1 MTRMSPGK
9 VVVGSEDDFRGAS
22 VTKCLTA
29 PGRAPFAVTIASM
42 RGSFQGGNKSSNLQ
56 QSLERERGNGFADT
70 KTGRWEDFDL
80 AQTSTKAPDPMDIA
94 LGAAVRIRRRTI
106 GISQEALAEQ
116 CGVSFQQIQKYENG
130 ANRISFS
137 RLVQIARALKCRV
150 VDLMDVLD
158 GPDRETTGD
167 LDLLTRMRTP
177 GAVELLAAF
186 EEMAPEARS
195 ALVTLLRAVTP
206 PVAVEANERQVA

>member
-1 MTRMSPGK
+1 
-9 VVVGSEDDFRGAS
+9 
-22 VTKCLTA
+22 
-29 PGRAPFAVTIASM
+29 
-42 RGSFQGGNKSSNLQ
+42 
-56 QSLERERGNGFADT
+56 
-70 KTGRWEDFDL
+70 
-80 AQTSTKAPDPMDIA
+80 MDVA

-177 GAVELLAAF
+177 GAIELLAAY
-186 EEMAPEARS
+186 EQMPPEARTS
-195 ALVTLLRAVTP
+195 LVGLLRAF
-206 PVAVEANERQVA
+206 VAGAAEPAKTRVVA

>member
-1 MTRMSPGK
+1 MSDP
-9 VVVGSEDDFRGAS
+9 
-22 VTKCLTA
+22 
-29 PGRAPFAVTIASM
+29 
-42 RGSFQGGNKSSNLQ
+42 
-56 QSLERERGNGFADT
+56 
-70 KTGRWEDFDL
+70 
-80 AQTSTKAPDPMDIA
+80 STKAPDPMDVA

-158 GPDRETTGD
+158 GPDREITGD

-177 GAVELLAAF
+177 GAIELLAAY
-186 EEMAPEARS
+186 EQMPPEARTS
-195 ALVTLLRAVTP
+195 LVGLLRAFVNGETQP
-206 PVAVEANERQVA
+206 AKTRVVA

>member
-1 MTRMSPGK
+1 
-9 VVVGSEDDFRGAS
+9 
-22 VTKCLTA
+22 
-29 PGRAPFAVTIASM
+29 
-42 RGSFQGGNKSSNLQ
+42 
-56 QSLERERGNGFADT
+56 
-70 KTGRWEDFDL
+70 
-80 AQTSTKAPDPMDIA
+80 MDIA

-137 RLVQIARALKCRV
+137 RLVQIARALQCRV
-150 VDLMDVLD
+150 IDLMDVLD

-177 GAVELLAAF
+177 GALELVSAYERLT
-186 EEMAPEARS
+186 PEARNSLVGFLRSLTGQPAGAAS
-195 ALVTLLRAVTP
+195 AQ
-206 PVAVEANERQVA
+206 RQVA

>member
-1 MTRMSPGK
+1 MAE
-9 VVVGSEDDFRGAS
+9 V
-22 VTKCLTA
+22 
-29 PGRAPFAVTIASM
+29 
-42 RGSFQGGNKSSNLQ
+42 
-56 QSLERERGNGFADT
+56 
-70 KTGRWEDFDL
+70 
-80 AQTSTKAPDPMDIA
+80 STKAPDPMDIA

-106 GISQEALAEQ
+106 GMSQEALAEQ

-177 GAVELLAAF
+177 GALELLAAY
-186 EEMAPEARS
+186 EKLPPEARS
-195 ALVTLLRAVTP
+195 SLVSFLRILA
-206 PVAVEANERQVA
+206 AERAQAA

>member
-1 MTRMSPGK
+1 
-9 VVVGSEDDFRGAS
+9 
-22 VTKCLTA
+22 
-29 PGRAPFAVTIASM
+29 
-42 RGSFQGGNKSSNLQ
+42 
-56 QSLERERGNGFADT
+56 
-70 KTGRWEDFDL
+70 
-80 AQTSTKAPDPMDIA
+80 MDVA

-137 RLVQIARALKCRV
+137 RLVQIARALQCRV

-158 GPDRETTGD
+158 APDRETTGD

-177 GAVELLAAF
+177 GALELLAAY
-186 EEMAPEARS
+186 EQMAPEARAS
-195 ALVTLLRAVTP
+195 LVGLLRAVTGRNNDSS
-206 PVAVEANERQVA
+206 AKTRQLA

>member
-1 MTRMSPGK
+1 
-9 VVVGSEDDFRGAS
+9 
-22 VTKCLTA
+22 
-29 PGRAPFAVTIASM
+29 
-42 RGSFQGGNKSSNLQ
+42 
-56 QSLERERGNGFADT
+56 
-70 KTGRWEDFDL
+70 
-80 AQTSTKAPDPMDIA
+80 MDVA

-106 GISQEALAEQ
+106 GISQEALAKQ

-158 GPDRETTGD
+158 GAEREITGD

-177 GAVELLAAF
+177 GAIELLAAY
-186 EEMAPEARS
+186 EQMAPDARTS
-195 ALVTLLRAVTP
+195 LVGLLRAVTAAP
-206 PVAVEANERQVA
+206 APSKSRQLA

>member
-1 MTRMSPGK
+1 
-9 VVVGSEDDFRGAS
+9 
-22 VTKCLTA
+22 
-29 PGRAPFAVTIASM
+29 
-42 RGSFQGGNKSSNLQ
+42 
-56 QSLERERGNGFADT
+56 
-70 KTGRWEDFDL
+70 
-80 AQTSTKAPDPMDIA
+80 MDIA

-167 LDLLTRMRTP
+167 LDLLTRMRPP
-177 GAVELLAAF
+177 GAIELLAAY
-186 EEMAPEARS
+186 ELMAPEARS
-195 ALVTLLRAVTP
+195 ALVSLLRTVTLP
-206 PVAVEANERQVA
+206 PVVETKQRQVA

>member
-1 MTRMSPGK
+1 M
-9 VVVGSEDDFRGAS
+9 
-22 VTKCLTA
+22 
-29 PGRAPFAVTIASM
+29 
-42 RGSFQGGNKSSNLQ
+42 
-56 QSLERERGNGFADT
+56 AD
-70 KTGRWEDFDL
+70 L
-80 AQTSTKAPDPMDIA
+80 STKAPDPMDIA
-94 LGAAVRIRRRTI
+94 LGAAVRIRRRTL

-158 GPDRETTGD
+158 GPDRETSGD

-177 GAVELLAAF
+177 GALELLGAY
-186 EEMAPEARS
+186 ELMPPEARS
-195 ALVTLLRAVTP
+195 ALVTLLRAFVNDAGAT
-206 PVAVEANERQVA
+206 ARAREIA